1 MTKSNFDF
9 RSHGCESGTATSGIR
24 IQRGQTVK
32 RARARRGRAM
42 QEFFFENLGN
52 PARVSRV
59 GVMRQFSTAQ
69 FNSTVLNGRFWRLN
83 ELDR

>member
-1 MTKSNFDF
+1 MAANQGWQ
-9 RSHGCESGTATSGIR
+9 RPESGSREGKLSN
-24 IQRGQTVK
+24 G
-32 RARARRGRAM
+32 RARAARAM